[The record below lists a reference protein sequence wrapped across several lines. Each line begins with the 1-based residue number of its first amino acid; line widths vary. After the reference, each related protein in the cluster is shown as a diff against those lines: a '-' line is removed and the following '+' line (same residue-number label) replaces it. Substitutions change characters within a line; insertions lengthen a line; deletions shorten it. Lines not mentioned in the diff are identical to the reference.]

1 MCSLKV
7 QFMAPLSRLISISGA
22 ESTVRAL
29 PAILEAQSPSAAL
42 AAAPMP
48 RAARGAIWI
57 VASML
62 VAWIAALAVIEVDR
76 VVTAAGR
83 VVSKSSVMVVQ
94 PLETAIVRSIVVHE
108 GQRVRSGDM
117 LARLDPTFSA
127 ADVGALKI
135 QTTSLEAEV
144 SRLQAE
150 VDDRQF
156 QTAGLDPP
164 QLLQAAIYTQR
175 RSELAS
181 KQESYHQKI
190 EGLKATVERSV
201 ADAVALAERLA
212 VAQNVES
219 MRKRLEEMQF
229 GSRLNLL
236 GAIDNRLEIERNLSN
251 ARKTGETAKTD
262 LAAMMAE
269 RDAFVQNWR
278 VQAAQALTEATRKL
292 SDAREALNKSL
303 LRREFVQLRADRDA
317 TVLTVAKVSEGSV
330 MQSGEQLITLV
341 PADAELEVE
350 SNISGRDYG
359 FLHLGDP
366 VAIKFDTF
374 PFSQYGLATG
384 TVRVISPD
392 SFTTADQLVGRTGA
406 MPIAQNS
413 TEPFYRS
420 RISIDSIALHGVPPD
435 FRIAA
440 GMPVSTEIKVG
451 THTLL
456 AYLLGRVLP
465 VMSEGM
471 REP

>member
-1 MCSLKV
+1 
-7 QFMAPLSRLISISGA
+7 
-22 ESTVRAL
+22 
-29 PAILEAQSPSAAL
+29 
-42 AAAPMP
+42 
-48 RAARGAIWI
+48 
-57 VASML
+57 
-62 VAWIAALAVIEVDR
+62 
-76 VVTAAGR
+76 
-83 VVSKSSVMVVQ
+83 
-94 PLETAIVRSIVVHE
+94 
-108 GQRVRSGDM
+108 
-117 LARLDPTFSA
+117 
-127 ADVGALKI
+127 
-135 QTTSLEAEV
+135 
-144 SRLQAE
+144 
-150 VDDRQF
+150 
-156 QTAGLDPP
+156 
-164 QLLQAAIYTQR
+164 
-175 RSELAS
+175 
-181 KQESYHQKI
+181 
-190 EGLKATVERSV
+190 
-201 ADAVALAERLA
+201 
-212 VAQNVES
+212 
-219 MRKRLEEMQF
+219 MQF

>member
-1 MCSLKV
+1 M
-7 QFMAPLSRLISISGA
+7 
-22 ESTVRAL
+22 
-29 PAILEAQSPSAAL
+29 
-42 AAAPMP
+42 
-48 RAARGAIWI
+48 
-57 VASML
+57 
-62 VAWIAALAVIEVDR
+62 
-76 VVTAAGR
+76 
-83 VVSKSSVMVVQ
+83 
-94 PLETAIVRSIVVHE
+94 
-108 GQRVRSGDM
+108 
-117 LARLDPTFSA
+117 
-127 ADVGALKI
+127 
-135 QTTSLEAEV
+135 
-144 SRLQAE
+144 
-150 VDDRQF
+150 
-156 QTAGLDPP
+156 
-164 QLLQAAIYTQR
+164 
-175 RSELAS
+175 
-181 KQESYHQKI
+181 
-190 EGLKATVERSV
+190 ERSV

-420 RISIDSIALHGVPPD
+420 RISIDSVALHGVPPD